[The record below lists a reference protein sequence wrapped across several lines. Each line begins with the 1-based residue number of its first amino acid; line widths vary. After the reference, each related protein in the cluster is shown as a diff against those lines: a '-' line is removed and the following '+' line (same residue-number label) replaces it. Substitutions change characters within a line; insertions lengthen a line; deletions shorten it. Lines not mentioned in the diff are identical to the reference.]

1 MRLVLIEW
9 IDSVY
14 HDMWEPLG
22 DVEPSNMLVK
32 SVGWL
37 AKDTPDY
44 KMVVPHQQCDQTRGG
59 MTIPSTAVIKITD
72 METCSSD
79 SQ

>member
-14 HDMWEPLG
+14 HDLWEPV
-22 DVEPSNMLVK
+22 DDIDPTDMTVQ

-37 AKDTPDY
+37 AKETPDY
-44 KMVVPHQQCDQTRGG
+44 KMVVPHQQLKQVRGG
-59 MTIPSTAVIKITD
+59 MTIPVSCIKKVTD
-72 METCSSD
+72 LLPQDEGT
-79 SQ
+79 